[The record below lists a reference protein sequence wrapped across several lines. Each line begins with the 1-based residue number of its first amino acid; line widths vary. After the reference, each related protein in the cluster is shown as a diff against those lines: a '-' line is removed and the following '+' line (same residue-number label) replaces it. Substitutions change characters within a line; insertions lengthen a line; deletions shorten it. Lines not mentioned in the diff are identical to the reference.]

1 MTITDKR
8 FIEMVEEYF
17 DEQLKSGGELRISR
31 SMTGQGPGA
40 DSVSVPDS
48 PEIRDRIFF
57 RLINPAENQEMLE
70 QMPFMEF
77 YDMAVVFYVLLKK
90 QEKSQIVM
98 PIRKEQQRQW
108 DVSAQELFC
117 IAQKNTP
124 RLFPPVLKGIS
135 DILAEAV
142 REEGKEKIKIQL
154 PDFLKPDREL
164 FYVLSTESCICGS
177 TVLLYKNALQKITKW
192 LNTDLVIIPSSIHEV
207 LVMALNEWL
216 DIRELKDLLH
226 EVNREEV
233 PEKERLS
240 DHIYLYRREQGRL
253 EMVRNME
260 F

>member
-1 MTITDKR
+1 MIWQW
-8 FIEMVEEYF
+8 YF
-17 DEQLKSGGELRISR
+17 
-31 SMTGQGPGA
+31 T
-40 DSVSVPDS
+40 
-48 PEIRDRIFF
+48 F
-57 RLINPAENQEMLE
+57 
-70 QMPFMEF
+70 
-77 YDMAVVFYVLLKK
+77 LLKNAGK
-90 QEKSQIVM
+90 KPDRNARPEGAAGTVGHLCFGTF
-98 PIRKEQQRQW
+98 R
-108 DVSAQELFC
+108 
-117 IAQKNTP
+117 IALKNTP

-177 TVLLYKNALQKITKW
+177 TALLYKNALQKIAEW

-207 LVMALNEWL
+207 LVMALNEWI